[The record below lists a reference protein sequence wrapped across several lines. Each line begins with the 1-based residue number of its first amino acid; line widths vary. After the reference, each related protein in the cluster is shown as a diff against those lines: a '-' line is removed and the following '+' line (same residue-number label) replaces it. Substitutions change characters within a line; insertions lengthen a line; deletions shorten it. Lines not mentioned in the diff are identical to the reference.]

1 MSSRSSDK
9 KKAATTI
16 ICNDTIDLMCSVAN
30 PLEVSV
36 LMEDITK
43 TSILKGIDELL
54 ICVWEAKVEL
64 HSEV

>member
-1 MSSRSSDK
+1 
-9 KKAATTI
+9 
-16 ICNDTIDLMCSVAN
+16 MCSVAN